1 LAGAALGLTAE
12 WVGFGWGDPRHWI
25 PDLAVGWTFIGC
37 GLVAWAR
44 RPESRS
50 GPLMAA
56 TGFTWFLEN
65 FAGVG
70 VAAVAW
76 AATHLVY
83 LYRGPLVQ
91 LVLAYPSGRP
101 GSRLVRGAVAVGY
114 AAAVITPVWRSAGA
128 AIVLAGLLLAVS
140 ARGYVGAVG
149 PTRRAR
155 LIALQATAGLSLV
168 LAGTAAARLLL
179 PPGNVSGLSLLV
191 YEVALCVLAGGLLAS
206 LLVAPWQRAAVA
218 DLVVELGEV
227 RSDTVHGELSRALG
241 DPSLELGSWLP
252 DRALFVDAE
261 SRVLALPAPGSG
273 RSVTVVER
281 EGQPVAV
288 LVHDPAVLED
298 PGLLEAVASAAQLA
312 ASNAR
317 LRAEVQARVV
327 ELEVSRRRILAARD
341 EERRRLEHRLREG
354 AERRLGELADT
365 LRRGRRFASGERT
378 RDQMA
383 RAEDQLARTLE
394 EVRRLAHGLHPR
406 VLSEHGLAGALEVL
420 AKDLSLP
427 VQVEVRGDQVPERVA
442 VAAYFVCA
450 EALTNVAKHAAAA
463 HVAVAVTSSG
473 GWVRVEIA
481 DDGVGGADPGRG
493 SGLRGLADRVETF
506 GGTLR
511 VESTPGHGE
520 LTLGVSADLRPGLVR
535 ALEGVALVHGRHRR
549 EVEVAFT
556 VG

>member
-1 LAGAALGLTAE
+1 VRRLGLVGLAGGVLGLTAE
-12 WVGFGWGDPRHWI
+12 WVGFGWADPRHWI
-25 PDLAVGWTFIGC
+25 PDLTVGWTFIGC
-37 GLVAWAR
+37 GLVASRR
-44 RPESRS
+44 RPGSHT

-56 TGFTWFLEN
+56 TGFTWFLGN
-65 FAGVG
+65 FASVG

-76 AATHLVY
+76 AAAHLVY
-83 LYRGPLVQ
+83 LHRGPLVQ

-114 AAAVITPVWRSAGA
+114 AAAVGTIWRSEA
-128 AIVLAGLLLAVS
+128 ATILLAGLLLAVC
-140 ARGYVGAVG
+140 AREYVRAVG
-149 PTRRAR
+149 GARRAR
-155 LIALQATAGLSLV
+155 LIALQAAAGLSLV

-179 PPGNVSGLSLLV
+179 PPEEVSGALLV
-191 YEVALCVLAGGLLAS
+191 LNEVALCVLAGGLLAG

-227 RSDTVHGELSRALG
+227 RSDTVRGELSRALG
-241 DPSLELGSWLP
+241 DPSLEIGYWLSE
-252 DRALFVDAE
+252 RAVFVDAE
-261 SRVLALPAPGSG
+261 GRVLSLPDAGSG
-273 RSVTVVER
+273 RSVTIVEW

-383 RAEDQLARTLE
+383 HAEDQLARTLE
-394 EVRRLAHGLHPR
+394 ELRRLAHGLHPR
-406 VLSEHGLAGALEVL
+406 VLSEHGLAGALAVL

-427 VQVEVRGDQVPERVA
+427 VEIKISDDQLPERVA
-442 VAAYFVCA
+442 VAVYFVCA

-463 HVAVAVTSSG
+463 RVAVAVTSSDG
-473 GWVRVEIA
+473 RVRVEIA
-481 DDGVGGADPGRG
+481 DDGIGGADPAHG

-506 GGTLR
+506 GGTLL
-511 VESTPGHGE
+511 VESTSGHGTRLAAE
-520 LTLGVSADLRPGLVR
+520 IPLGDEAQ
-535 ALEGVALVHGRHRR
+535 
-549 EVEVAFT
+549 
-556 VG
+556 

>member
-1 LAGAALGLTAE
+1 MARRLGLVGLAGSVVGLAAE

-37 GLVAWAR
+37 GLIALAR
-44 RPESRS
+44 RPASRT
-50 GPLMAA
+50 GLLMAA
-56 TGFTWFLEN
+56 TGFTWFLWN
-65 FAGVG
+65 FAQVG

-76 AATHLVY
+76 VAAHMVY

-101 GSRLVRGAVAVGY
+101 ASRLVRGAVAVGY
-114 AAAVITPVWRSAGA
+114 AVAVITPIWRSEVAT
-128 AIVLAGLLLAVS
+128 ILLAGLLLGVC
-140 ARGYVGAVG
+140 AREYGRAVGAA
-149 PTRRAR
+149 RRAR
-155 LIALQATAGLSLV
+155 LIALQAAAGLSLV

-179 PPGNVSGLSLLV
+179 PPGEVSGALRVLN
-191 YEVALCVLAGGLLAS
+191 EVALCVLAGGLLAG
-206 LLVAPWQRAAVA
+206 LLVAPWQTVVA
-218 DLVVELGEV
+218 DLVVELGEA
-227 RSDTVHGELSRALG
+227 RSGTLRGELSRALG
-241 DPSLELGSWLP
+241 DPSLEIGYWLP
-252 DRALFVDAE
+252 DRAVFVDAE
-261 SRVLALPAPGSG
+261 GRVLSLPDAGSG
-273 RSVTVVER
+273 RSVTILEW

-288 LVHDPAVLED
+288 LLHDPAVLED

-317 LRAEVQARVV
+317 LRVEVQARVV

-394 EVRRLAHGLHPR
+394 ELRRLAHGLHPR
-406 VLSEHGLAGALEVL
+406 VLSEHGLAGALAVL

-427 VQVEVRGDQVPERVA
+427 VDIKISDDQLPRRVA

-450 EALTNVAKHAAAA
+450 EALANVAKHAAAA
-463 HVAVAVTSSG
+463 HVAVAVTASEDR
-473 GWVRVEIA
+473 VKVEIA
-481 DDGVGGADPGRG
+481 DDGVGGADPAHG
-493 SGLRGLADRVETF
+493 SGLRGLADRVETL

-511 VESTPGHGE
+511 VESVPGRGTRLAAE
-520 LTLGVSADLRPGLVR
+520 IPLGGQAQ
-535 ALEGVALVHGRHRR
+535 
-549 EVEVAFT
+549 
-556 VG
+556 

>member
-1 LAGAALGLTAE
+1 MRQRGPVLLAGVAVGLTAE
-12 WVGFGWGDPRHWI
+12 WVGFGWDDPRHWI
-25 PDLAVGWTFIGC
+25 PDLAVGWSLIGC
-37 GLVAWAR
+37 GLVASRR
-44 RPESRS
+44 RPESRT

-56 TGFTWFLEN
+56 TGFTWFLGN
-65 FAGVG
+65 FASVG

-76 AATHLVY
+76 AAAHLVY
-83 LYRGPLVQ
+83 LHRGPLVQ

-114 AAAVITPVWRSAGA
+114 AAAVITPIWRSEA
-128 AIVLAGLLLAVS
+128 ATILLAGLLLAVC
-140 ARGYVGAVG
+140 AREYVRAVG
-149 PTRRAR
+149 RARRAR
-155 LIALQATAGLSLV
+155 LIALQAAAGLSLV

-179 PPGNVSGLSLLV
+179 PPEEVSGPSLLV
-191 YEVALCVLAGGLLAS
+191 YEVALCVLAGGLLAG

-218 DLVVELGEV
+218 DLVVELGEA
-227 RSDTVHGELSRALG
+227 RSGTLRGELSRALG
-241 DPSLELGSWLP
+241 DPSLEIGYWLP
-252 DRALFVDAE
+252 DRAVFVDAE
-261 SRVLALPAPGSG
+261 GRVLALPDAGSG
-273 RSVTVVER
+273 RSVTIVER
-281 EGQPVAV
+281 EGQPVAA

-327 ELEVSRRRILAARD
+327 ELEVSRRRILMARD

-394 EVRRLAHGLHPR
+394 ELRRLAHGLHPR
-406 VLSEHGLAGALEVL
+406 VLSEHGLAGALAVL

-427 VQVEVRGDQVPERVA
+427 VEIKISDDQLPKRVA
-442 VAAYFVCA
+442 VAVYFVCA

-463 HVAVAVTSSG
+463 HIAVAVTSSDG
-473 GWVRVEIA
+473 RVRVEIA
-481 DDGVGGADPGRG
+481 DDGIGGADPAQG

-506 GGTLR
+506 GGTLL
-511 VESTPGHGE
+511 VESTSGHGTRLAAE
-520 LTLGVSADLRPGLVR
+520 IPLGGEAQ
-535 ALEGVALVHGRHRR
+535 
-549 EVEVAFT
+549 
-556 VG
+556 